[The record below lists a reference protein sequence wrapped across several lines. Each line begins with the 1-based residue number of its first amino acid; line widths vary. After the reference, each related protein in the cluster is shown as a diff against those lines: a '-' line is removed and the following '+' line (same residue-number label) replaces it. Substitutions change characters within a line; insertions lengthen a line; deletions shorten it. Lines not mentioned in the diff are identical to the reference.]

1 MIRGGVTS
9 FYCEIEVKVLAI
21 SEKLKELKTVTRLIE
36 FLEQERQSAGYNN
49 QLKDTILEL
58 KQIRQESLELIG
70 RLEDQNQ
77 QDILIKRYL
86 EGKRWKDI
94 EKAVPYSRASIF
106 RIHRQALARLADLE
120 KKSKGV
126 IDGERNITGGEN
138 GSNKSGCACSS

>member
-70 RLEDQNQ
+70 RLED
-77 QDILIKRYL
+77 
-86 EGKRWKDI
+86 
-94 EKAVPYSRASIF
+94 
-106 RIHRQALARLADLE
+106 
-120 KKSKGV
+120 
-126 IDGERNITGGEN
+126 
-138 GSNKSGCACSS
+138 